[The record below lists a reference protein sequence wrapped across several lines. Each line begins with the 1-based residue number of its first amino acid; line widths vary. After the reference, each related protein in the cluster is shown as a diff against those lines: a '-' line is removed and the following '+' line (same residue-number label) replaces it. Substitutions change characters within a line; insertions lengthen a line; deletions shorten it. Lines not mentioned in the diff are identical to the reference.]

1 MTSLPQ
7 KKEAARHLEVDWSDR
22 EWTPRVI
29 VGPAAYAAGVW
40 FERPRRL
47 LSRLPRLGFSCR
59 NPLSILPKSM
69 NKTPCRFGRARRGF
83 TLIEMLV
90 VISIIAILAG
100 LLLPVFAKVKL
111 KARIAQAKNE
121 MQGLTASFNQYDTAY
136 SRYPNPNP
144 GVITDDYTFG
154 YPYGP
159 TANSTTTNA
168 DVMVIL
174 TALDTGLTGINQH
187 NAKNPQ
193 KLNLY
198 NGKSAGDTNSAGLST
213 IDNQLRDPWG
223 HPYVISID
231 FGGDGYCKDVM
242 YSLGAVHT
250 SASPPS
256 PVNGKGLVG
265 LVDYG
270 GSNTFLLHAPI
281 MIWSLGPDGKAD
293 NPAGPANAGFNLDNI
308 LSWQ

>member
-1 MTSLPQ
+1 MTSLP
-7 KKEAARHLEVDWSDR
+7 KNNEAARHLEVDWSDR

-40 FERPRRL
+40 FEHPRRL

-69 NKTPCRFGRARRGF
+69 NKTPCRLGRARRGF

-111 KARIAQAKNE
+111 KARISQAKNE
-121 MQGLTASFNQYDTAY
+121 MQNLTAAFTQYDTAY
-136 SRYPNPNP
+136 SRYPGNVN
-144 GVITDDYTFG
+144 GQDYTYG
-154 YPYGP
+154 YPGAP
-159 TANSTTTNA
+159 SANSTTTNS
-168 DVMVIL
+168 DLMVIIN
-174 TALDTGLTGINQH
+174 ALDTGAAGINSH
-187 NAKNPQ
+187 NVKNPQ
-193 KLNLY
+193 KLVLY
-198 NGKSAGDTNSAGLST
+198 SAKTAGDTNSAGLST

-231 FGGDGYCKDVM
+231 YDGDGYCKDAM
-242 YSLGAVHT
+242 YSLPALHT
-250 SASPPS
+250 PPA

-293 NPAGPANAGFNLDNI
+293 PAAAANAGFNLDNI